1 MCVMRLIAVICV
13 LLCGKVGTVFALQIS
28 PLPPLRPQLSGCPQN
43 ICVLH
48 KLRTFV
54 LGASLLLN
62 PLPAAPAALS
72 LVPESQEI
80 LHEVP
85 EEVEDFDDELNDLA
99 QKMLDAMYD
108 AGGIGLAGA
117 YVYN

>member
-1 MCVMRLIAVICV
+1 MNFKFSQKLNKNTVQEAV
-13 LLCGKVGTVFALQIS
+13 
-28 PLPPLRPQLSGCPQN
+28 
-43 ICVLH
+43 
-48 KLRTFV
+48 
-54 LGASLLLN
+54 
-62 PLPAAPAALS
+62 PAAPAALS